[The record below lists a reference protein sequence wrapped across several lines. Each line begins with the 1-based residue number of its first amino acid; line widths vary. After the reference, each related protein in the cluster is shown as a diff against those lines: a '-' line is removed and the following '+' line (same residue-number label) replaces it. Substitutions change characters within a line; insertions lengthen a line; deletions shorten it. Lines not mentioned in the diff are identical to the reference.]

1 MNRAEL
7 ASGLDRWGGDLTRWP
22 DDEAEAARDLIRR
35 DDDARR
41 LLDTASRIDGH
52 LTAWRD
58 HAAPDD
64 LAARIVAR
72 LDEPAGR
79 ADAVESALAW
89 LAGNRWRPALLG
101 ILLTLAGYLAGALA
115 VEPVDV
121 ALADEVMTL
130 AFTDLYGEVDD
141 AQ

>member
-1 MNRAEL
+1 M
-7 ASGLDRWGGDLTRWP
+7 
-22 DDEAEAARDLIRR
+22 
-35 DDDARR
+35 
-41 LLDTASRIDGH
+41 
-52 LTAWRD
+52 
-58 HAAPDD
+58 
-64 LAARIVAR
+64 
-72 LDEPAGR
+72 
-79 ADAVESALAW
+79 ESALAW